1 MRDMTHCDGSDLC
14 SELAGASDTDF
25 SRTYLGDPPSR
36 VLGGTRHLSVLADLS
51 PLTVGHL
58 LLVPREHHLS
68 FANVVHAYGAEVEHV
83 ASVLLPRYR
92 EVFGE
97 PTVLEHG
104 SSPEMRGSAC
114 VNHAHWHLLPIP
126 GDQAAA
132 IMARDGLS
140 LAKLK
145 DIKDLAAAGRR
156 YIPYFFCLYR
166 DQCLFAPAD
175 RRLRRQYL
183 RSVAGEVLGIP
194 DPSWDWS
201 VVVRKDALRVTVK
214 RASDP
219 PVASR
224 LAIERLPTLHSDEC
238 N

>member
-1 MRDMTHCDGSDLC
+1 MVDMTHCDGSDLC
-14 SELAGASDTDF
+14 SELAGTPDTDF

-68 FANVVHAYGAEVEHV
+68 FAMVLHAHGAEVEHLS
-83 ASVLLPRYR
+83 SVLLPWYR

-104 SSPEMRGSAC
+104 SSSEMRGSAC

-126 GDQAAA
+126 GDHATA
-132 IMARDGLS
+132 IMARDGLP
-140 LAKLK
+140 LEKLK
-145 DIKDLAAAGRR
+145 NIKDLGDSSRR
-156 YIPYFFCLYR
+156 NIPYFFCLYR
-166 DQCLFAPAD
+166 GQCFFSPAD

-194 DPSWDWS
+194 DPDWDWS
-201 VVVRKDALRVTVK
+201 VVVRKDALRMTVK
-214 RASDP
+214 RATL
-219 PVASR
+219 
-224 LAIERLPTLHSDEC
+224 LAIDSLPT
-238 N
+238 